1 MTDKPRRGH
10 TPTKVAAAKR
20 SSRPARPVEPEIR
33 VAMTPVGRETLDAI
47 HGELGLAPQRSKP
60 HTLSARD
67 SGPEIVVE
75 QAPAGRDTLAA
86 IAEELRSEPRGTLT
100 TLPYGD
106 RLSNAPGAVTP
117 SRPPRPKS
125 DAPGKTEKRR
135 PARAQPA
142 TETEIFEVVTFLVRY
157 PDPSALSS
165 EDSRRKFVENRLR
178 SRLPEQSMARV
189 GRIDVTPWTEKETVI
204 LRVWLR
210 V

>member
-1 MTDKPRRGH
+1 
-10 TPTKVAAAKR
+10 
-20 SSRPARPVEPEIR
+20 
-33 VAMTPVGRETLDAI
+33 MTPVGRETMDAI
-47 HGELGLAPQRSKP
+47 QGELGLAPERSKP
-60 HTLSARD
+60 RTLSARD
-67 SGPEIVVE
+67 TGPEIIVE

-125 DAPGKTEKRR
+125 DAPGKAEKRR
-135 PARAQPA
+135 PARAAQPA
-142 TETEIFEVVTFLVRY
+142 PEAGTEIFQVVTFLVRY

-165 EDSRRKFVENRLR
+165 EDSRRKFVETRLR